1 MYSSDGSR
9 RSFMA
14 AIQPAL
20 DQPVK
25 QCFAPAATA
34 ALPTVAAE
42 PELATATGGRAMDV
56 EITEITSGLRFPE
69 GPVWMPD
76 GSVLCTELLGGTVV
90 RVQVDGN
97 KEVVSENGGSPNG
110 LAIGPDGDFVIPDS
124 YLPQDHTGGRIE
136 RVDLATGEVT
146 VLYRECEGHDLIGPN
161 DLVFDDSGGFWFT
174 DHGRWRERDKTHG
187 GLYHA
192 RADGSE
198 IREIVYP
205 LDGPNGVGLSPDG
218 KRVYA
223 AETFAGRLFAW
234 DLAGP
239 GELAAPPPPVG
250 NGGQLVCGLPG
261 MQLFDSL
268 AVDGDGNVVVATL
281 VNGGLTV
288 VAPDGSSAEHV
299 SLPDPMVTNV
309 CFGGDGLR
317 TAFVTCSATG
327 KLVSMPWARS
337 GLKLAY

>member
-1 MYSSDGSR
+1 
-9 RSFMA
+9 
-14 AIQPAL
+14 
-20 DQPVK
+20 
-25 QCFAPAATA
+25 
-34 ALPTVAAE
+34 
-42 PELATATGGRAMDV
+42 MDV

-69 GPVWMPD
+69 GPVWLPD

-90 RVQVDGN
+90 RVQSDG
-97 KEVVSENGGSPNG
+97 KKDVVSENGGSPNG
-110 LAIGPDGDFVIPDS
+110 LAIGPDGAVYVCNSGGYGSHDLGGLTIPDS

-146 VLYRECEGHDLIGPN
+146 VLYRECDGHELIGPN
-161 DLVFDDSGGFWFT
+161 DLVFDDTGGFWFT

-187 GLYHA
+187 GLYYA
-192 RADGSE
+192 RPDGSE
-198 IREIVYP
+198 IREVVYP

-239 GELAAPPPPVG
+239 GELAAPAPPVG

-268 AVDGDGNVVVATL
+268 AVDGDGNIAVATL
-281 VNGGLTV
+281 VNGGITV
-288 VAPDGSSAEHV
+288 IAPDGSSAEHV
-299 SLPDPMVTNV
+299 PFPDPMVTNI
-309 CFGGDGLR
+309 CFGGDDLR

-327 KLVSMPWARS
+327 TLVSSPWPWP